1 MSSWVKRAGPGGPPP
16 KQQTSLGYGSVSSP
30 VSQQGSSVSESHYT
44 TDDVIAELKLL
55 AQSMLEASKEARR
68 RVKLDDGDEDFDFD
82 TSQTGTGGLL
92 AGGRHA
98 APQRGST
105 SGDGVMHQYHTS
117 SSSNT
122 NNNNSDKNNTNGDLN
137 SGKVPNSGLSTIH
150 TTASN
155 RSREISTAVAKPAL
169 PASGP
174 TVPVPATA
182 ASAGAVK
189 PGPDRKGGVPPVSVV
204 GVHSS
209 HSATNGGGSHAA
221 TQPSG
226 EALRQE
232 DSMPNSPMDSFD
244 IFDDEDDELDLTLT
258 CFKSS
263 DKEMFQRMTA
273 SLWLP
278 EPVRRHQD
286 GTFAGRWDP
295 RHEEDEPQE
304 AVSSPKGTSSSSTIG
319 SRGYKPRST
328 ESSSPSAP
336 TGPLK
341 LFRVPCFP
349 FGGGIT
355 GPQLRELTKLY
366 ERCGQRSSARH
377 GTPSLLKENAF
388 RQGEFEEVS
397 AQHHRYIPVTSR
409 LHSQHADPK
418 KNSSSSSPTPRGAL
432 WSTATA
438 QPPGASYLSSS
449 SSSSLVAFQPDTL
462 YDFVVEVERGVQFDP
477 LKARRERQKVFKQLA
492 KEKKAPVTMGTFYLK
507 VIMDAT
513 KTGFEDERTF
523 PITRGSIIADRYQIA
538 QLIAKST
545 FSRTVRCYD
554 LEKPIYEEVEDLAND
569 EEDLL
574 IDTDHLEE
582 EISSKKKIKERRPV
596 GYQEVCIKIIHNSK
610 DFFDQS
616 LDEIRLLRL
625 LNEQKDPDEAHVIRL
640 IDAFYYKEHC
650 MLVTELLSD
659 SLYEY
664 SKYDREEADGS
675 YFTVPRLQRIARQV
689 VEALAYVHSL
699 NLIHSDLKP
708 ENILFVSHRRCIVKV
723 IDFGSSCFL
732 SDHLS
737 SYIQSRNYRAPEV
750 ILGCDYDGRIDV
762 WSLGA
767 ILVEL
772 VLGEVL
778 FSSSTVPEMLARMVV
793 ECGKPLPRCMLWEGR
808 YTQNFVTKFG
818 AIYEVANPKGRRD
831 DLPTSADGTTPGETS
846 GRGDEED
853 REESYYVYTPH
864 PQAPPSPP
872 PPPTGTDDTEA
883 IEAEREYRFVYHHP
897 DGSFV
902 QLRKKLAGAGV
913 LDDHFMDFV
922 EKCLTLDHKKRP
934 TSKELLEHPF
944 IRDVRV

>member
-16 KQQTSLGYGSVSSP
+16 KEQIASGYPGMMCSPSSHH
-30 VSQQGSSVSESHYT
+30 GSSVSESHYT

-55 AQSMLEASKEARR
+55 AQSMLEASKEARM
-68 RVKLDDGDEDFDFD
+68 RVKLDDGNEDFDVD
-82 TSQTGTGGLL
+82 TSHNGTSGM
-92 AGGRHA
+92 AGMRHT
-98 APQRGST
+98 APQRGAVST
-105 SGDGVMHQYHTS
+105 DGGAHQHH
-117 SSSNT
+117 SNT
-122 NNNNSDKNNTNGDLN
+122 IHHGSANATQYPSLTTPGAKSSVLLAKNRPSENEIG
-137 SGKVPNSGLSTIH
+137 
-150 TTASN
+150 TTG
-155 RSREISTAVAKPAL
+155 KPAPPSVSL
-169 PASGP
+169 DRAQTAAPASTGV
-174 TVPVPATA
+174 T
-182 ASAGAVK
+182 GK
-189 PGPDRKGGVPPVSVV
+189 PKVDTRAVPPVSVAVKSLSNGAVVV
-204 GVHSS
+204 GGVSASS
-209 HSATNGGGSHAA
+209 SAAPQQKETVVGREES
-221 TQPSG
+221 PPP
-226 EALRQE
+226 
-232 DSMPNSPMDSFD
+232 PNSPIDSFE

-258 CFKSS
+258 CFKPS
-263 DKEMFQRMTA
+263 DKDMFQRMTA

-295 RHEEDEPQE
+295 RHEEEVTQEGASSGKDKEP
-304 AVSSPKGTSSSSTIG
+304 SSSSIG

-328 ESSSPSAP
+328 EPQSSGTLSSPDAL
-336 TGPLK
+336 LK

-366 ERCGQRSSARH
+366 ERCGQRNTARQ
-377 GTPSLLKENAF
+377 GTPSLVKEAAF
-388 RQGEFEEVS
+388 RSGEFTEVS
-397 AQHHRYIPVTSR
+397 ARHHRYVPATSR
-409 LHSQHADPK
+409 LHAHRDP
-418 KNSSSSSPTPRGAL
+418 NHSPPRAGPGL
-432 WSTATA
+432 ST
-438 QPPGASYLSSS
+438 PGAGPSSS
-449 SSSSLVAFQPDTL
+449 SSSSVPPVVFRPDTL
-462 YDFVVEVERGVQFDP
+462 YDFVVEIERGVQFDP
-477 LKARRERQKVFKQLA
+477 LKARRERQKAFKQLA
-492 KEKKAPVTMGTFYLK
+492 KEKKAPVTMGTFHLK

-554 LEKPIYEEVEDLAND
+554 LEKPIYEEVTDGEG

-582 EISSKKKIKERRPV
+582 EISKKKMKERRPV
-596 GYQEVCIKIIHNSK
+596 GYHEVCIKIIHNSK

-664 SKYDREEADGS
+664 SKYDREEGDGS
-675 YFTVPRLQRIARQV
+675 YFSVPRLQRIARQV
-689 VEALAYVHSL
+689 VEALSYVHSL

-708 ENILFVSHRRCIVKV
+708 ENILFVSHRRCTVKV

-778 FSSSTVPEMLARMVV
+778 FSSSTVPEMLARIVV
-793 ECGKPLPRCMLWEGR
+793 ECGRPLPRRMLWEGR

-818 AIYEVANPKGRRD
+818 AIYEVVNPKLARRD

-864 PQAPPSPP
+864 PQPPPSPP
-872 PPPTGTDDTEA
+872 PPPTSEDDAEG

-913 LDDHFMDFV
+913 LDELFTDFV

-934 TSKELLEHPF
+934 TSKELLQHPF
-944 IRDVRV
+944 IRV